1 MSPPKRVSFRLYA
14 IKNAQRVMKTEQER
28 HIYISVLIC
37 LVIFLMLGGSFM
49 LYRYATDTINPAAS
63 WFEVWSTPLLVVAA
77 IIYTI
82 RNLRKMKK
90 K

>member
-1 MSPPKRVSFRLYA
+1 
-14 IKNAQRVMKTEQER
+14 MKTEQER

-37 LVIFLMLGGSFM
+37 LVIFLMLWGSFM

-63 WFEVWSTPLLVVAA
+63 WFEVWSTPLLIVVA

-82 RNLRKMKK
+82 RNLRIMKK

>member
-1 MSPPKRVSFRLYA
+1 
-14 IKNAQRVMKTEQER
+14 MKTEQER

-37 LVIFLMLGGSFM
+37 LVIFLMLWGSFM

-82 RNLRKMKK
+82 RNLHKTKK

>member
-1 MSPPKRVSFRLYA
+1 
-14 IKNAQRVMKTEQER
+14 MKTEQER

-37 LVIFLMLGGSFM
+37 LVIFLMLWGSFM
-49 LYRYATDTINPAAS
+49 LYRYATDTINPTAS

-82 RNLRKMKK
+82 RNLRKTKK

>member
-1 MSPPKRVSFRLYA
+1 
-14 IKNAQRVMKTEQER
+14 MKTEQER

-37 LVIFLMLGGSFM
+37 LVIFLMLWGSFM

-63 WFEVWSTPLLVVAA
+63 WFEVWSTPLLVVVA

-82 RNLRKMKK
+82 RNLRKTKK
-90 K
+90 E

>member
-1 MSPPKRVSFRLYA
+1 
-14 IKNAQRVMKTEQER
+14 MKTEQER

-37 LVIFLMLGGSFM
+37 LVIFLMLWGSFM
-49 LYRYATDTINPAAS
+49 LYRYVTDTINPAAS
-63 WFEVWSTPLLVVAA
+63 WFEVWSTPLLIVVA

>member
-1 MSPPKRVSFRLYA
+1 
-14 IKNAQRVMKTEQER
+14 MKTEQER

-37 LVIFLMLGGSFM
+37 LVIFLMLWGSFM
-49 LYRYATDTINPAAS
+49 LYRYATDTINPTAS

-77 IIYTI
+77 IIYMI

>member
-1 MSPPKRVSFRLYA
+1 
-14 IKNAQRVMKTEQER
+14 MKTEQER

-37 LVIFLMLGGSFM
+37 LVIFLMLWGSFII
-49 LYRYATDTINPAAS
+49 YRYATDTLNPAAK
-63 WFEVWSTPLLVVAA
+63 WFEIWSTPLLVVAA
-77 IIYTI
+77 IIHTA

>member
-1 MSPPKRVSFRLYA
+1 
-14 IKNAQRVMKTEQER
+14 MKTEQER
-28 HIYISVLIC
+28 PIYISVLIC
-37 LVIFLMLGGSFM
+37 LVIFLMLWGSFM

-82 RNLRKMKK
+82 RNLRKTKK

>member
-1 MSPPKRVSFRLYA
+1 
-14 IKNAQRVMKTEQER
+14 MKTEQER

-37 LVIFLMLGGSFM
+37 LVIFLMLWGSFM

-63 WFEVWSTPLLVVAA
+63 LFEVWSTPLLVVAA

-82 RNLRKMKK
+82 RNLRKTKK

>member
-1 MSPPKRVSFRLYA
+1 
-14 IKNAQRVMKTEQER
+14 MKTEQER
-28 HIYISVLIC
+28 YIYISVLIC
-37 LVIFLMLGGSFM
+37 LVIFLMLWGSFM

-82 RNLRKMKK
+82 RNLRKTKK

>member
-1 MSPPKRVSFRLYA
+1 MKAGAFSASFDKRNDIRA
-14 IKNAQRVMKTEQER
+14 MNKEQER

-37 LVIFLMLGGSFM
+37 LVIFLMLWGSFI
-49 LYRYATDTINPAAS
+49 LYRYATDTLNPAAS
-63 WFEVWSTPLLVVAA
+63 WFEIWSTPLLVVLA
-77 IIYTI
+77 IIYTV

>member
-1 MSPPKRVSFRLYA
+1 
-14 IKNAQRVMKTEQER
+14 MKTEQER

-37 LVIFLMLGGSFM
+37 LVIFLRLWGSFM

-82 RNLRKMKK
+82 RNLRKTKK